1 MTALKSKMLG
11 LVPLVGGALRAN
23 PEQVE
28 YETAVGPKGLIMVYK
43 IKTPTATAVISVGVD
58 EPSVI
63 VVRTEYSFLLVEG
76 ERFKLDLFHLPTS
89 KEVAKDLA
97 YCLFILIKDE
107 DAALDEESRR
117 NFVSFRDHW
126 NSL

>member
-1 MTALKSKMLG
+1 ME
-11 LVPLVGGALRAN
+11 AN
-23 PEQVE
+23 PTPSGV
-28 YETAVGPKGLIMVYK
+28 VFVSK
-43 IKTPTATAVISVGVD
+43 INTSTATAVISVGVD

-76 ERFKLDLFHLPTS
+76 ERFKLDLFDLPTS
-89 KEVAKDLA
+89 KEEAKDLA
-97 YCLFILIKDE
+97 FSLFLLVKDE
-107 DAALDEESRR
+107 TFAMDEKSKQ